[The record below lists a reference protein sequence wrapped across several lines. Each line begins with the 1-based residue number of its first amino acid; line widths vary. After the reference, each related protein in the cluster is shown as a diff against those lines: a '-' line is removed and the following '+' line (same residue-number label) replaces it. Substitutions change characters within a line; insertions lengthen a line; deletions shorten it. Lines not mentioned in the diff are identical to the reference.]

1 MRLLYVYL
9 IAYFA
14 LVVGAVLALWQAGV
28 LGQLPA
34 GLVAIGLLVAVGLG
48 VVLALTSTR
57 PPAAT
62 SLD

>member
-34 GLVAIGLLVAVGLG
+34 EMVAIGLLVAIGLG